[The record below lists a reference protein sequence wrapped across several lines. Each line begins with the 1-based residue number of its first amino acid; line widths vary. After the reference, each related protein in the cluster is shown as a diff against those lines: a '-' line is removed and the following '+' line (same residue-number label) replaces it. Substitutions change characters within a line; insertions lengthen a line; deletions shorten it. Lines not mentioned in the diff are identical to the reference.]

1 MGGAREDTDWIIGID
16 VGGTKIA
23 AGAVDVESGLVL
35 ARDEVPTRPE
45 RGAEAVG
52 ASIATLAESISER
65 LRRGARQT
73 TAIGVGLP
81 EVVSP
86 DGDIAS
92 NALVD
97 WRHSE
102 LQPQL
107 ERIAPT
113 VF

>member
-1 MGGAREDTDWIIGID
+1 MDASRRKDGWVIGID

-23 AGAVDVESGLVL
+23 AGAVDVERGVVL
-35 ARDEVPTRPE
+35 ERHEVPTRPE

-52 ASIATLAESISER
+52 ESIATLATAINER
-65 LRRGARQT
+65 LRHESQAT

-86 DGDIAS
+86 DGHIAS

-97 WRHSE
+97 WRHSG
-102 LQPQL
+102 L
-107 ERIAPT
+107 R
-113 VF
+113 